1 MAEGATLAAFAAALA
16 DPGHPPPPG
25 LSARPGA
32 DPMRRFAV
40 YRNNLAT
47 GLIDALRAG
56 FPVTERIVG
65 EDFFRAMA
73 RAFAAGH
80 RPGSPLLFEY
90 GAAFPGFVAAFGPA
104 SDLPYLGGVAAV
116 EAART
121 GAYHAADAPAIG
133 VAGLAERLADRGG
146 DDLLAVRAVPHP
158 AARLV
163 ASRYPAVA
171 IWAAHQ
177 GGGTV
182 PAFAG
187 PWRPE
192 TALVTRPADAVRVR
206 ALDPAGGTFAAALL
220 AGATV
225 GDAGALALQEDGG
238 FEAGGAL
245 VALVGAGAVAGIEG
259 TSEQGAVR

>member
-1 MAEGATLAAFAAALA
+1 MAESATLAAFAAALA
-16 DPGHPPPPG
+16 DPGRPPPPG

-32 DPMRRFAV
+32 DPVRRFAV

-80 RPGSPLLFEY
+80 RPDSPLLFEY
-90 GAAFPGFVAAFGPA
+90 GAAFPGFVAGFEPA
-104 SDLPYLGGVAAV
+104 ADLPYLGGVAAV

-121 GAYHAADAPAIG
+121 GAYHAADAPTIG
-133 VAGLAERLADRGG
+133 IADLAGRLADRGG
-146 DDLLAVRAVPHP
+146 DDLLAVRVVPHP

-177 GGGTV
+177 GGGMA

-192 TALVTRPADAVRVR
+192 TALVTRPADAVEVR
-206 ALDPAGGTFAAALL
+206 ALDPAAGAFAAALL
-220 AGATV
+220 AGAGV
-225 GDAGALALQEDGG
+225 GEAGALALREDDG

-245 VALVGAGAVAGIEG
+245 VALVEAGAVAGLAG
-259 TSEQGAVR
+259 TDEQGALE